1 MRGIRKEER
10 EVKLEGGEGGN
21 WRAKRE
27 VTGREKRNE
36 REVIGRE
43 KRELIGGTRRGR
55 SMEG

>member
-1 MRGIRKEER
+1 MES
-10 EVKLEGGEGGN
+10 GEGGN

-43 KRELIGGTRRGR
+43 KRELIGGTRGG
-55 SMEG
+55 SLGEMVKLSCPTF